1 MGHRAG
7 SLRLPVPV
15 QDVLL
20 ALFITV
26 MQVQGTVV
34 RNAGEVVARPLT
46 DLGYLGY
53 VLLIVSGVAV
63 VVRRRWP
70 VPVFVI
76 TALAS
81 AVYYGVDFPDGPGW
95 LGLFVALYTLAAYG
109 DGRRSLVTAGVG
121 ITVLAIGWLVAAADI
136 EPRAAIG
143 WVFFRIGASVMS
155 AALGESVRSR
165 RVIAVEAQERAELAE
180 RTREE
185 EARARVDAERLR
197 IAREVHDTVAHAIA
211 IINVQSGVTAHVLD
225 KRPERAREA
234 LQAIEQTSSR
244 ALREMRAILGVLRDD
259 DNDDDNGDDSG
270 RGPYPGL
277 GQIDELAAKARAAGL
292 DISIEETS
300 PGAPLPSAVG
310 SAAYRILQESITNV
324 IRHVG
329 PTRVTVA
336 LNPGVDAL
344 EIRVTDGGRRDP
356 ADPHPPA
363 RHPTSNDTSTGGS
376 PKPGRG
382 IVGMRERCQLLGGEL
397 DAAPLPGGGFEVTAR
412 LPLAPTGSRP

>member
-1 MGHRAG
+1 MQHRVAAF
-7 SLRLPVPV
+7 RLPVLA

-26 MQVQGTVV
+26 MQVQGVQS
-34 RNAGEVVARPLT
+34 AAESAEVASRPLT

-53 VLLIVSGVAV
+53 VLLIASGLVLA
-63 VVRRRWP
+63 VRRRWP
-70 VPVFVI
+70 VPVFV
-76 TALAS
+76 TAALAS
-81 AVYYGVDFPDGPGW
+81 LVYYSVDFPDGPGW
-95 LGLFVALYTLAAYG
+95 LGLFVALYTLTAYG

-121 ITVLAIGWLVAAADI
+121 ITVLTIGWLVAAADI

-165 RVIAVEAQERAELAE
+165 RFIAAEAQERAERAE

-185 EARARVDAERLR
+185 EARSRVDAERLR

-225 KRPERAREA
+225 KRPERARET
-234 LQAIEQTSSR
+234 LVTIEQTSSQ
-244 ALREMRAILGVLRDD
+244 ALREMRAILGVLRDSD
-259 DNDDDNGDDSG
+259 DG
-270 RGPYPGL
+270 RAPHPGL
-277 GQIDELAAKARAAGL
+277 EQVDELTAKARDAGL
-292 DISIEETS
+292 DIKLETMS
-300 PGAPLPSAVG
+300 PPAPLPSAVD

-336 LNPGVDAL
+336 LDYGIDVLEVRVIDEGPRDTPGDDAA
-344 EIRVTDGGRRDP
+344 G
-356 ADPHPPA
+356 PHVPA
-363 RHPTSNDTSTGGS
+363 RHPTSDGTGNS
-376 PKPGRG
+376 AEPGRG
-382 IVGMRERCQLLGGEL
+382 IRGMRERCQLLGGEL
-397 DAAPLPGGGFEVTAR
+397 TARSRPGRGFEVKAR
-412 LPLAPTGSRP
+412 LPLAPTGTVHP